1 MPTFDFGFN
10 AGESNNDVTQQQEV
24 TQVVADDKDV
34 NQVVDAV
41 DNNTD
46 DTADSN
52 ESNDSKE
59 YAIEPGTELEFDGQI
74 YTVNEKGDV
83 VDSNGNIFKE
93 AKDVQSWKD
102 SLEFQE
108 DDNKESINIKSIQDA
123 IGIDV
128 VDDSGNV
135 IEFEDSPEGIK
146 SYVNQVIENSKDDI
160 QSETINQLFDKYPI
174 LNDVLNYYIANGNS
188 LEGFNQTPNRD
199 DIVLDENN
207 IEQQEAIIKTAW
219 REQGRKGNID
229 GYLDYL
235 KQSGTLFTVAKDELE
250 GLKELDKEQREQTRK
265 EAERVEQE
273 QREAT
278 RAYWEKVHNIVKTKQ
293 LGQYKLPDTIVRT
306 VDGKKLG
313 GSVDDFFNY
322 IYQVDKDGKSRYA
335 KDLEQDSQE
344 NRLQDEL
351 LRAYLKYTGGSY
363 SNLIDMEIN
372 KKEVN
377 RLKVISKE
385 TKGKS
390 IKITATP
397 KSKSDKIDFGL

>member
-10 AGESNNDVTQQQEV
+10 AGESNNDVTQQQQV
-24 TQVVADDKDV
+24 TEVVADDKNV
-34 NQVVDAV
+34 NQI
-41 DNNTD
+41 NESESTTTD
-46 DTADSN
+46 DVANSQ

-59 YAIEPGTELEFDGQI
+59 YAIEPGTELEFDGHI
-74 YTVNEKGDV
+74 YTVNENGDII
-83 VDSNGNIFKE
+83 DSDGNVFKE

-102 SLEFQE
+102 SLEIQE
-108 DDNKESINIKSIQDA
+108 DDTKDAINIKSIQDA

-199 DIVLDENN
+199 DITIDENN

-219 REQGRKGNID
+219 REQGRKGNVD

-235 KQSGTLFTVAKDELE
+235 KQSGTLFTVAQDELE
-250 GLKELDKEQREQTRK
+250 GLKELDKEQKEQIRK

-273 QREAT
+273 KREAT
-278 RAYWEKVHNIVKTKQ
+278 KKYWEEVHEVVKKKQ
-293 LGQYKLPDTIVRT
+293 LGPYKLPDTIVRT

-313 GSVDDFFNY
+313 GSIDDFFNY

-335 KDLEQDSQE
+335 KDLEKDSQE

-390 IKITATP
+390 IRITATP